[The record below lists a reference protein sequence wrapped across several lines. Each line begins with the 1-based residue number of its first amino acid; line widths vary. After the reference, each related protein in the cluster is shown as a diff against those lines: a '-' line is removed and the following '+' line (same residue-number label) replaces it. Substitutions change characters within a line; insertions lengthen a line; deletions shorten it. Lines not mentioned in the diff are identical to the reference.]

1 MEGRVNGTHN
11 RPKITKGD
19 PILVWLFYNYRDSL
33 EETADYGTHAFVRQV
48 DFL

>member
-11 RPKITKGD
+11 RPKITKGGSH
-19 PILVWLFYNYRDSL
+19 PCVIIFNYRDSL